1 MLYLERDEEARQRFL
16 EELEKIP
23 PENRIYMDE
32 SGVDETLQRQYG
44 RALRGEE
51 VSGEISGKKANRISI
66 IAALNQKQLIAPFR
80 FEGYCDQDVV
90 NIWAEECLLP
100 CLHAGQ
106 VLICDNASFHKASRL
121 KEILGKVGVTVLPL
135 PTYSPDLNPIENHWA
150 VAKAR
155 VRKYRKPNQPLAEI
169 LDKVLCMT

>member
-23 PENRIYMDE
+23 LENRVYMDE

-44 RALRGEE
+44 RAFRGKE
-51 VSGEISGKKANRISI
+51 VSGEIPGKKANRISI
-66 IAALNQKQLIAPFR
+66 IAALNQRQVIAPFR

-90 NIWAEECLLP
+90 NEWAEECLVP
-100 CLHAGQ
+100 CLQPGQ
-106 VLICDNASFHKASRL
+106 VLIYDNASFHKASRL
-121 KEILGKVGVTVLPL
+121 KEILEKVGVAVLPL
-135 PTYSPDLNPIENHWA
+135 PTYSPDLNPIENYWA

-155 VRKYRKPNQPLAEI
+155 IRKYRKLGQPLAEI
-169 LDKVLCMT
+169 LDQVLCMT

>member
-16 EELEKIP
+16 EALEKIP
-23 PENRIYMDE
+23 PENRVYMDE
-32 SGVDETLQRQYG
+32 SGVDDTLQRQYG

-80 FEGYCDQDVV
+80 FEGYCDQEVV
-90 NIWAEECLLP
+90 NVWAEECLVS
-100 CLHAGQ
+100 CLQPGQ
-106 VLICDNASFHKASRL
+106 VLIYDNASFHKASRL
-121 KEILGKVGVTVLPL
+121 KEILEKVGVTVLPL

-155 VRKYRKPNQPLAEI
+155 IRKYRKPNQPLVEI
-169 LDKVLCMT
+169 LDQVLCMT